1 MSTEGTEA
9 LMELGRS
16 LLDAVNALRAD
27 LKRREARDLEAS
39 GRIPAGSAARAAEG
53 KGNASGPVFPNYGR
67 SKNQPIAG
75 AAVAEL
81 EYYRAGCERS
91 LADPAKAR
99 FHAKE
104 RELLRAID
112 EEMVRQG
119 FASPPPPDAVP
130 PDFGENSV
138 DDDSI
143 PF

>member
-53 KGNASGPVFPNYGR
+53 KGSASGPVFPNYGR

-75 AAVAEL
+75 ATMADL
-81 EYYRAGCERS
+81 EYYAAGCRRT
-91 LADPAKAR
+91 LGDPAKVR
-99 FHAKE
+99 FHEKE
-104 RELLRAID
+104 RNLLADIED
-112 EEMVRQG
+112 EIARQG
-119 FASPPPPDAVP
+119 GSVPEPSPPPPD
-130 PDFGENSV
+130 FGPG
-138 DDDSI
+138 DDDC